1 MRHFIDIAAIL
12 TAVTGVILLIAL
24 ALTVS
29 PQNRADARH
38 VCPWA
43 VGTCD

>member
-1 MRHFIDIAAIL
+1 MHHFQDIAAIL
-12 TAVTGVILLIAL
+12 AAVIGVILLIAI
-24 ALTVS
+24 ALTIS